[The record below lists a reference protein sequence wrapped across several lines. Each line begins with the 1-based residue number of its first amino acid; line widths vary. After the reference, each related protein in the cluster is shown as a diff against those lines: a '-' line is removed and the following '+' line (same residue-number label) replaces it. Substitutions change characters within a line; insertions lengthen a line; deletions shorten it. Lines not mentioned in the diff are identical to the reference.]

1 MTTGYRTWTCELSPI
16 DTALLMSGV
25 LHARQYFDHPG
36 EQQIRGAATSLIN
49 AVNWPFMFIDRDQRL
64 ALSWTPEPGTGYSPY
79 QWEGLSEGKLMAM
92 MAVGSLT
99 HPIPTSAWSAFT
111 STYQVTNS
119 YGYAFVQFSPL
130 FGHQYSEL
138 FFDYRGVSDVE
149 PSSTWK
155 SVNYFENSRRATLA
169 QQRYSM
175 AKKSSLPWYSQDLWG
190 LTACDGPG
198 NATTPQYYGYTA
210 RGANPTMSDDN
221 TFAPTATGGSFMF
234 TPTISLNALR
244 YMYNTYCDLTC
255 GAYGLQD
262 AFNPAWS
269 GTWSSPD
276 ALGIDQ
282 GPILLSIE
290 NQRTA
295 GRIWD
300 TFMENPEMKAA
311 SERIPSLSKSD
322 EMDFNLYLAS
332 VRPGRKHP
340 LRSVSATYLTS
351 TRHCLTR
358 SAGSSSLAFS
368 ACTSYSATAT
378 VDSLLL
384 TGGPLQQVDIRQWGS
399 DYYML
404 QIGPDFDQC
413 VNIPGASKSP
423 GVTLNMWA
431 CDMVGYPSGSQWFR
445 VQVVGTDQDSVP
457 IINLVQYNTGYCL
470 EVSGSGTIVQ
480 QTCVENR
487 SQQMFVWGST
497 TVAWEWDSCP
507 SLSPISLTTTT
518 TAVVRRKST
527 TVKRKGLPFRTSTS
541 RKTRSASL
549 FRHGRSSSNP
559 ATTLLPQTK
568 ITSRRISFISS
579 PRLTKAGAATI
590 RKQPSV
596 ASGRHQPE
604 SSLRNLVHPKS
615 EHAQATLA
623 PASSSSRYQSLSS
636 HDQLRSSKLPEP
648 AAESFATSSDR
659 PTPID
664 VFQPS
669 RKHPSQITVL
679 LRSTSVLAS
688 PTPLTKRPAPASTS
702 DSWYSTLVSGSMSS
716 LTTTLVLV
724 LTGVITTVLIVRRC
738 RRLVPPG
745 NRTLALE
752 TNFISISEIL
762 K

>member
-1 MTTGYRTWTCELSPI
+1 MTVGIDHGYITRKDAASRVLITLTTFLHGPQSNATSKVIGYNGFFYHYLDMTTGYRTWTCELSPI

-311 SERIPSLSKSD
+311 SERIPSLSKSE

-340 LRSVSATYLTS
+340 LRSVSANYLTS

-507 SLSPISLTTTT
+507 SLS
-518 TAVVRRKST
+518 
-527 TVKRKGLPFRTSTS
+527 
-541 RKTRSASL
+541 
-549 FRHGRSSSNP
+549 
-559 ATTLLPQTK
+559 
-568 ITSRRISFISS
+568 
-579 PRLTKAGAATI
+579 
-590 RKQPSV
+590 
-596 ASGRHQPE
+596 
-604 SSLRNLVHPKS
+604 
-615 EHAQATLA
+615 
-623 PASSSSRYQSLSS
+623 
-636 HDQLRSSKLPEP
+636 
-648 AAESFATSSDR
+648 
-659 PTPID
+659 
-664 VFQPS
+664 
-669 RKHPSQITVL
+669 
-679 LRSTSVLAS
+679 
-688 PTPLTKRPAPASTS
+688 
-702 DSWYSTLVSGSMSS
+702 
-716 LTTTLVLV
+716 
-724 LTGVITTVLIVRRC
+724 
-738 RRLVPPG
+738 
-745 NRTLALE
+745 
-752 TNFISISEIL
+752 
-762 K
+762 